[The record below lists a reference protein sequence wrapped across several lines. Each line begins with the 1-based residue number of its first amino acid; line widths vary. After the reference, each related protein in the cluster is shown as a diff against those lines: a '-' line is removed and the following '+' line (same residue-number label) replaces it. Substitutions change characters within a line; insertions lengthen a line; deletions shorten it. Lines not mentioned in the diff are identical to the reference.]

1 MSKRCKNIA
10 SIFKNAI
17 KEDSGRDRKK
27 EERGKKDKRN
37 RERKRE
43 RKKNVE
49 SEYLVKFL
57 CSFSHPSQ
65 KTLCFQKSFVFKQC
79 FESCEKE

>member
-17 KEDSGRDRKK
+17 KEDRVAETERRKK
-27 EERGKKDKRN
+27 GEKKTKETG

-57 CSFSHPSQ
+57 CSFSYPSQ
-65 KTLCFQKSFVFKQC
+65 KTLFLFS
-79 FESCEKE
+79 KELCVQTVL